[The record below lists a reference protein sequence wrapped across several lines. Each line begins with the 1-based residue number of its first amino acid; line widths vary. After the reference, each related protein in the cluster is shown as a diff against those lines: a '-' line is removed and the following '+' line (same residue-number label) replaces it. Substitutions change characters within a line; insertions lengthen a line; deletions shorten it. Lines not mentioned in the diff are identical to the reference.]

1 MPCIRDDNGLP
12 VPGAKGTCP
21 AGSTWSDGLAQSQ
34 FGDAPPVPL
43 ADRVANQRTV
53 ADTTTIKP
61 RSSGNFLT
69 DWYSMKGTG
78 VNTQDGSLVKGV
90 NLLGDWKNY
99 FMGGLS
105 GSPESAKRAVA
116 DGRAAT
122 QVMADV
128 TSPTYKG
135 GRGARGDR
143 KPPKELSKWE
153 QLSANFK
160 DPEWWM
166 KSMSGLPHDTRLH
179 RLGMLMDYYGR
190 TPKGRTAVDMPSTVW
205 ASNEQEALKNRAA
218 VLAAQAKNNPT
229 FLSKMSSED
238 QDLAIRETVRDKLG
252 FSDWIPLNEASGED
266 LEQTIAM
273 VKGLIQQ
280 YVQEGDSWTEAYKRA
295 MNQVEK

>member
-1 MPCIRDDNGLP
+1 MYNGKP
-12 VPGAKGTCP
+12 VKGVKGACP
-21 AGSTWSDGLAQSQ
+21 AGSTWVEDSSAQSQ

-43 ADRVANQRTV
+43 SERFANQEAVAN
-53 ADTTTIKP
+53 TTTIKP

-69 DWYSMKGTG
+69 DWYSMAGTG
-78 VNTQDGSLVKGV
+78 VNTKDGSLAKGV

-99 FMGGLS
+99 FMGGLG
-105 GSPESAKRAVA
+105 GSPESASKAVA
-116 DGRAAT
+116 DGRASA

-135 GRGARGDR
+135 GRQARGNR

-190 TPKGRTAVDMPSTVW
+190 TPKGRAAVDMPAEVW
-205 ASNEQEALKNRAA
+205 AKNEQDALKNRAA
-218 VLAAQAKNNPT
+218 VLAAQAKNNPS

-252 FSDWIPLNEASGED
+252 FSDWIPLNEASDED

-280 YVQEGDSWTEAYKRA
+280 YVQEGDSWTEAYKKA